1 MSFMARLRSSLFLKV
16 YLTLLG
22 SLAIVALASAVFL
35 RLGTD
40 ERDRGWGDRRD
51 SFIAAI
57 LPAEADHSEQQMLL
71 HRLSKAID
79 ADISIFDPDGRPIA
93 SAGRPIS
100 PDQLERSSSWRG
112 RQDAHILVT
121 RLDDGR
127 TVAARLKAPF
137 GIGGGNPLLYLV
149 LIAAVIGIAAYPVV
163 RHLTRRLELLRR
175 GVETWGDGALLSRVP
190 VKGKDEVAA
199 VATSFNAAAER
210 IERLVAA
217 HRGLLANA
225 SHELRSPLARLRM
238 ATDLY
243 VQSPVEKTRL
253 EILENLNEL
262 DMLVEEILLASRLD
276 HVGKLERMEDVDL
289 LALTSEEGARNGVEV
304 SGEPAM
310 MHGDPRLLTR
320 LVRNLMQNAARHG
333 HPPIGAEVVK
343 GDGWVELRVRDHG
356 QGIAPADA
364 ERVFEPFYRPAGRGE
379 ASGGWG
385 LGLAL
390 VRQIAEHHDGTVRY
404 EAPQGGGA
412 CFVARFPET
421 RSGNPTDREP
431 SEPQ

>member
-1 MSFMARLRSSLFLKV
+1 MTLMARLRSSLFLKV

-35 RLGTD
+35 HVGTD
-40 ERDRGWGDRRD
+40 DLDRGWDERRD
-51 SFIAAI
+51 KFIAAI
-57 LPAEADHSEQQMLL
+57 LPAEADRGDQQVLL
-71 HRLSKAID
+71 QRLSKTFD
-79 ADISIFDPDGRPIA
+79 ADISIFGPDGRPIA
-93 SAGRPIS
+93 SAGRLIS
-100 PDQLERSSSWRG
+100 PDAVDRSSSWRD
-112 RQDAHILVT
+112 RRDARLFVT

-127 TVAARLKAPF
+127 TVAARLKTPF
-137 GIGGGNPLLYLV
+137 WIGGGNPLLYLA
-149 LIAAVIGIAAYPVV
+149 LIAAAIGIAAYPVV

-175 GVETWGDGALLSRVP
+175 GVETWGDGVLLSRVP

-243 VQSPVEKTRL
+243 VQSPAEKTRL

-276 HVGKLERMEDVDL
+276 HVGKLERMEDIDL

-304 SGEPAM
+304 SGESVAIR
-310 MHGDPRLLTR
+310 GDPRLLTR
-320 LVRNLMQNAARHG
+320 LVRNLMQNASRHGQPPVTAEVARHG
-333 HPPIGAEVVK
+333 GR
-343 GDGWVELRVRDHG
+343 VELRVRDHG
-356 QGIAPADA
+356 QGIAVADA
-364 ERVFEPFYRPAGRGE
+364 ERVFEPFYRPAGRSE

-390 VRQIAEHHDGTVRY
+390 VRQIAEHHDGAVRY
-404 EAPQGGGA
+404 ETPQGGGA
-412 CFVARFPET
+412 CFVVSFPET
-421 RSGNPTDREP
+421 RP
-431 SEPQ
+431 